1 MEIIKLEKSRN
12 KVVFDVTAE
21 DFKVAL
27 DKAFEVK
34 NAKVSIKG
42 FRAGKA
48 PRHVYEKNFGVE
60 SLYEEETIE
69 GEKVRAIIKEFEE
82 ANGLPTRLIDPEDE
96 NSDIKKAKENQ
107 IDG

>member
-34 NAKVSIKG
+34 NAKVTIKG

-48 PRHVYEKNFGVE
+48 PRDV
-60 SLYEEETIE
+60 
-69 GEKVRAIIKEFEE
+69 
-82 ANGLPTRLIDPEDE
+82 
-96 NSDIKKAKENQ
+96 
-107 IDG
+107 